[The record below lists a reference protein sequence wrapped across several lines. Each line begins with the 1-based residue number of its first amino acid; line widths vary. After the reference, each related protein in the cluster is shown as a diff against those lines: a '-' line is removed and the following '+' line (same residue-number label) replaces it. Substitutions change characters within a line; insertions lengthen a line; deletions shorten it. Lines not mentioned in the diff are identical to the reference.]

1 MAQKNKL
8 SHEAYGGINGED
20 YIPYISA
27 KEALPE
33 LTVTS
38 IIAGSVFA
46 GIFAAANVYLA
57 LKVGMTIAA
66 IIPTS
71 ILGTALLYALGR
83 KSILESNMVAGIA
96 GIGES
101 LAGGIVFTLPAII
114 IWNEALSLLQI
125 IIVTIL
131 GGILGVVFVIPLRK
145 YLMIE
150 EHGKLSFPESMAA
163 SEVLVNSTAG
173 GSGLK
178 SVITG
183 LTSGGIFKFLSGGL
197 LLWSESPTWMINI
210 SQNGKY
216 IFQSMFGIDALAS
229 LLGVGF
235 IVGIEAALY
244 MFAGGA
250 IAYYG
255 LIPLIKFF
263 GEGAGTAVFPATVPI
278 AEMTASAV
286 RSEYIRYIGA
296 GAVAAGGFISLGKSI
311 PIIIRSMKAAF
322 AGMKSS
328 GENIKR
334 TDKDLSM
341 TWVIGGAVLVFLLSW
356 LLPITKIHPVGSL
369 LAVTFSFLFAVVSAR
384 ICGLIG
390 ASNNPVSGMTIA
402 TLLFITAILKS
413 VGIVG
418 NKGMVVS
425 LLAGSIACVAT
436 AVAGGTSQALKTTF
450 ILGGTPKNIEIGL
463 IIGLIVSAIAGGAAM
478 LLLINIYGIGGETG
492 LPAPQATLMSMVVQG
507 VMDAQLPWT
516 LVLVGAGLGIA
527 IELLGLP
534 VLPVALG
541 IYLPINLSVGILA
554 GGIVRVIID
563 KKFINNEEIRKDK
576 VEKGILISSG
586 LVAGDA
592 LVGILVAGLTAGG
605 LDEVVGIGPKL
616 IPIIADSKESVLIM
630 FLILTCL
637 LYIYIINNKNNEVEG
652 Q

>member
-1 MAQKNKL
+1 MSQKNKL
-8 SHEAYGGINGED
+8 SHEAYGGVNGEN
-20 YIPYISA
+20 YTPYVSV
-27 KEALPE
+27 KDALPE
-33 LTVTS
+33 LTIAS
-38 IIAGSVFA
+38 IIVGCIFA
-46 GIFAAANVYLA
+46 AVFAAANVYLA

-71 ILGTALLYALGR
+71 ILGTALLYAFGR

-101 LAGGIVFTLPAII
+101 LAGGIVFTLPAIV
-114 IWNEALSLLQI
+114 IWNGNITLLQI
-125 IIVTIL
+125 VTITIL
-131 GGILGVVFVIPLRK
+131 GGILGVLFVIPLRK
-145 YLMIE
+145 YLMVE
-150 EHGKLSFPESMAA
+150 EHGKLAFPESMAA
-163 SEVLVNSTAG
+163 SEVLVNSTVG
-173 GSGLK
+173 GTGLK

-183 LTSGGIFKFLSGGL
+183 LTGGGIYKFLSGGL

-210 SQNGKY
+210 SQNGKS
-216 IFQSMFGIDALAS
+216 IFQSMFGVDALAS

-250 IAYYG
+250 IAYFG

-263 GEGAGTAVFPATVPI
+263 GDGAASAVFPATVPI
-278 AEMTASAV
+278 AEMTASAI
-286 RSEYIRYIGA
+286 RGEYIRYIGA

-311 PIIIRSMKAAF
+311 PIIVKSMKAAF
-322 AGMKSS
+322 SGMKAS

-334 TDKDLSM
+334 TDKDLPM
-341 TWVIGGAVLVFLLSW
+341 TWVIGGATLVFLLSW
-356 LLPITKIHPVGSL
+356 LLPITGIHPVGAL
-369 LAVTFSFLFAVVSAR
+369 LSVLFSFLFSVVSAR
-384 ICGLIG
+384 ICGIIG

-402 TLLFITAILKS
+402 TLLFITGILKS
-413 VGIVG
+413 IGVVG
-418 NKGMVVS
+418 NRGMIMA
-425 LLAGSIACVAT
+425 LLAGAIACVAT

-478 LLLINIYGIGGETG
+478 LLLINIYGIGGEAG

-516 LVLVGAGLGIA
+516 LVLVGAAIGIA
-527 IELLGLP
+527 IEILGLP

-554 GGIVRVIID
+554 GGIVRVIVD
-563 KKFINNEEIRKDK
+563 KKFKNNEEVKKEK

-592 LVGILVAGLTAGG
+592 LIGILVAGLTGFG
-605 LDEVVGIGPKL
+605 LNEVVGIGPKL
-616 IPIIADSKESVLIM
+616 LPVLAESKEFALVM
-630 FLILTCL
+630 FLILTYL
-637 LYIYIINNKNNEVEG
+637 VYKYIISDKKKESKAN
-652 Q
+652 